1 MENIKL
7 EGSLFDIEV
16 ERLIVKRR
24 LLVLQLSN
32 WIEINDRKKVKS
44 GSDQVKVSNVIVG
57 K

>member
-7 EGSLFDIEV
+7 EGALFDLEV
-16 ERLIVKRR
+16 ERLIVKRK

-32 WIEINDRKKVKS
+32 WIEIDDRKKGKS
-44 GSDQVKVSNVIVG
+44 GSNQIKVEWKWG